1 VALEDTTN
9 PAGVPGTLER
19 AGAVDAA
26 RARAQARAVFG
37 QVMFLVAVT
46 AGFTAAGA
54 WIGRDL
60 SGGWV
65 IACFVAALLAIL
77 GLGFVRGVG
86 APAMGLLF
94 GAGLLLGLALGP
106 GLATYASVD
115 NGAGIMA
122 RAAGATALFIGG
134 LGAYGYATSR
144 DLSSWRRPLLYALLG
159 LLGFGIV
166 AILLGLPGGATIYA
180 ALGLGV
186 FGAFTIY
193 DFNRLRRAR
202 PDDVVW
208 IACSIYLD
216 ILNVF
221 LFMLQL
227 LGGGGRD

>member
-65 IACFVAALLAIL
+65 IACFVAALL
-77 GLGFVRGVG
+77 
-86 APAMGLLF
+86 